1 MAIEKKSKYKF
12 EEENSQLKIALFNNG
27 KINEVIDCQYEVL
40 NDTLKILEKF
50 DNGKINIEVYRI
62 QELDLN
68 KLKLFEL
75 STQDVIIFNRKED

>member
-1 MAIEKKSKYKF
+1 MAIEKNSKYKF

-27 KINEVIDCQYEVL
+27 KINKVIDCQYEVL

-50 DNGKINIEVYRI
+50 ENGKINTEVYRI

>member
-1 MAIEKKSKYKF
+1 LAIEKNSKYKF

-27 KINEVIDCQYEVL
+27 KINKVIDCQYEVL

-50 DNGKINIEVYRI
+50 ENGKINTEVYRI

>member
-50 DNGKINIEVYRI
+50 DNGKINTEGYRI

-75 STQDVIIFNRKED
+75 LTQDVIIFNRKED